1 MITKEQIKNIGFTED
16 QIYLELKSGEKRFYS
31 LRNLPKL
38 FNANKAQRENYKL
51 SHFGIHW
58 EDLDE
63 DLSFD
68 GFFKEQESA
77 ENEIADLF
85 RQFPEI
91 SISRFAQR
99 AGISPLMLRH
109 YACGTK
115 KPSEKRKKQIEEAL
129 HEFGKQLTEIS
140 L

>member
-31 LRNLPKL
+31 LKGIPKL
-38 FNANKAQRENYKL
+38 LNANKAQRQNYKL
-51 SHFGIHW
+51 SHFGIW
-58 EDLDE
+58 EELDE
-63 DLSFD
+63 DLSFE
-68 GFFKEQESA
+68 GFFKEQKFF

-129 HEFGKQLTEIS
+129 HEFGKQLTEIN

>member
-1 MITKEQIKNIGFTED
+1 MKGI
-16 QIYLELKSGEKRFYS
+16 
-31 LRNLPKL
+31 PKL
-38 FNANKAQRENYKL
+38 LNANKAQRQNYKL

-58 EDLDE
+58 EELDE
-63 DLSFD
+63 DLSFE
-68 GFFKEQESA
+68 GFFKEQKFF

-99 AGISPLMLRH
+99 AGISPLMLRY

-129 HEFGKQLTEIS
+129 HEFGKQLTEIN